1 MYDAAGQRVGVA
13 TTQYQAGYYD
23 YDWGYYEGSYNEL
36 REIYLY
42 DGAGRLYQTQ
52 QSYGAAVSESAGAN
66 NVPAASGTGTLKS
79 SFGYDLMGRA
89 TSQSDY
95 DYNGYT
101 VMYSRSASYNAKGQL
116 TYDSTS
122 TRKNDNKTY
131 TSNTSYYFTDYNS
144 GQYML
149 GSVAWVQSTSTVNN
163 ANSTTSRT
171 VNGYQWWDGAVQTS
185 IQYKPNISK
194 ATTYNTTFYLNALG
208 QMTST
213 YIADG
218 KPRSVSF
225 TLDEIGQIIRRDES
239 GYISGQTGNPRE
251 IWYRFSGR
259 QMGYTGNNG
268 TSDLSYDASVGD
280 RRVVSPNSPGTFR
293 NQQVYGGA
301 YADFAQNYD
310 PINSYYQGAAGGS
323 YRVNQGDTL
332 QRIAQSL

>member
-23 YDWGYYEGSYNEL
+23 YDWGYYYEGSYYEGSYNEL

-66 NVPAASGTGTLKS
+66 NVPAAPGTGTLKS

-116 TYDSTS
+116 IYDSTS

-131 TSNTSYYFTDYNS
+131 TTSTSYYYTDYSS

-149 GSVAWVQSTSTVNN
+149 GSVAYVSTGSTVNGGN
-163 ANSTTSRT
+163 YTASLTRNSYAWR
-171 VNGYQWWDGAVQTS
+171 DGAVQTQ
-185 IQYKPNISK
+185 IAYQPNTSQG
-194 ATTYNTTFYLNALG
+194 TVYNTTFTLNALG
-208 QMTST
+208 QMTSA

-239 GYISGQTGNPRE
+239 GYISGQTGNPHE
-251 IWYRFSGR
+251 IWYRFRAFFGR
-259 QMGYTGNNG
+259 IESLGIPI
-268 TSDLSYDASVGD
+268 
-280 RRVVSPNSPGTFR
+280 VS
-293 NQQVYGGA
+293 
-301 YADFAQNYD
+301 
-310 PINSYYQGAAGGS
+310 I
-323 YRVNQGDTL
+323 L
-332 QRIAQSL
+332 